1 MIYIIAVGKM
11 KEKFFRDA
19 YDNYVKM
26 ISRFDKVELIE
37 LKDENT
43 DDERIARRKEGERIL
58 EKIPKKAYVIT
69 TEIEG
74 KMLTS
79 EQFAAK
85 ISDIYTY
92 NSPDICFIIGGSCGL
107 DESVKQRSDFA
118 LSFSKMTFAHQMFR
132 VFLAEQI
139 YRAFKI
145 NNNEAYHK

>member
-1 MIYIIAVGKM
+1 VIYIIAVGKM
-11 KEKFFRDA
+11 KEKFLKDA
-19 YDNYVKM
+19 FDNYKKM

-43 DDERIARRKEGERIL
+43 DDARIAKKKEAERIL
-58 EKIPKKAYVIT
+58 EKIPKKAFVIT

-74 KMLTS
+74 KMLSS
-79 EQFAAK
+79 EEFASK
-85 ISDIYTY
+85 LSDIYTY

-107 DESVKQRSDFA
+107 DDSVKERSDLA
-118 LSFSKMTFAHQMFR
+118 LSFSKMTFAHQLFR

-145 NNNEAYHK
+145 NNNESYHK